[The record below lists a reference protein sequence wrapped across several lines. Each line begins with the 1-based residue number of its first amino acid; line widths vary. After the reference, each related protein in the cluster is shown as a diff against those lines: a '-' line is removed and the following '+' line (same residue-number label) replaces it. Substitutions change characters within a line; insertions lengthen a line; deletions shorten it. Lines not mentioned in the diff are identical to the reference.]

1 MFASLRTKQVKKDIL
16 PVDIVLSIRGN
27 VIVYNQRHLLDI
39 NTSGLRRMETQ
50 PLITRLLYAF
60 SF

>member
-60 SF
+60 SL

>member
-1 MFASLRTKQVKKDIL
+1 MKKDIL
-16 PVDIVLSIRGN
+16 PVDIVLSIGGN

-50 PLITRLLYAF
+50 LLITRLLDAF